1 MYISVYFRFSIRIW
15 IYFLREERKCILKEE
30 RWKKAVL
37 GRVDRKVS
45 VQGHEHCSREQKCL
59 LETLGRSRHLEKSFS
74 GFQAPMYRLDT
85 LLAVDSDS
93 LAVERADDSVSPTC
107 PRWAGVCRR
116 GFQLWGTALLLSS
129 TSFRSPVWSLPGT
142 WLPLL
147 NALLY
152 LILVHLPCL
161 LTTAQSL
168 PSSCL
173 LGPYMIDLC
182 VFPYPGRNIWSSWS
196 GFVPYSWSF
205 LLLYSTLPVLFNE
218 TRHHFLI
225 ISNNFELLLMESLT
239 SNSALKKKKLPFFLP
254 FGWKPVYYVEFRGCQ
269 SSWNFFL
276 VWDSLIEINKHH
288 YFFKN

>member
-1 MYISVYFRFSIRIW
+1 MRTAAESRSAFSKGWVGAATWRRASRLSGACVSSGHPVSCGFR
-15 IYFLREERKCILKEE
+15 
-30 RWKKAVL
+30 
-37 GRVDRKVS
+37 
-45 VQGHEHCSREQKCL
+45 
-59 LETLGRSRHLEKSFS
+59 
-74 GFQAPMYRLDT
+74 PP
-85 LLAVDSDS
+85 
-93 LAVERADDSVSPTC
+93 AVERADDSASPTC

-116 GFQLWGTALLLSS
+116 GFQWGTALLLSS
-129 TSFRSPVWSLPGT
+129 TSFRSPVWSASGA

-147 NALLY
+147 SALLY
-152 LILVHLPCL
+152 VIPVHLPCL
-161 LTTAQSL
+161 LTTARPL

-173 LGPYMIDLC
+173 LGPDVIDLC
-182 VFPYPGRNIWSSWS
+182 VFPHPGRNIWSSWS
-196 GFVPYSWSF
+196 GFVPCSWSF

-276 VWDSLIEINKHH
+276 VWDSLIEINTTISLKTS
-288 YFFKN
+288 FLAFLL